1 MRRDTIKRQLIR
13 LADAMMRGGKKRV
26 KCEGKLFDLLEI
38 QKQDN
43 DGNWFSRWKL
53 GGSCALGAAYEGVF
67 GTPPVIVDADGYS
80 ARINGG
86 DEHMQDRLEKK
97 LPVLQ
102 VMVSDID
109 EDEGSGDSVAG
120 AIINLNDSQ
129 GEPRWKIAR
138 WLRRLAAKI

>member
-1 MRRDTIKRQLIR
+1 MRRDAIKRQLIK

-26 KCEGKLFDLLEI
+26 KCEGKLFDLLEV
-38 QKQDN
+38 QKQGN

-86 DEHMQDRLEKK
+86 DDHMQERLEKK
-97 LPVLQ
+97 LPVLGL
-102 VMVSDID
+102 MLSDVI
-109 EDEGSGDSVAG
+109 EDDPTGDSIAG
-120 AIINLNDSQ
+120 EIINRNDNA